1 MTQRIRMTATGFD
14 TPLVVEDAPWPA
26 TGPVPSSPEHV
37 VVAVEACGVC
47 HRDLIDRSGRFPYLS
62 LPVTPGHEAAG
73 RVVAVGEDVKDFA
86 VGDRVATLH
95 RNACGACEVCLRGDT
110 CYCSTAA
117 WVFGLIADGGY
128 ADHVEGPESAFY
140 RVPDTLDAGSA
151 ATLHCTFGT
160 SWRSLVTVGQVQA
173 GESVLVTGANGGV
186 GLAGVQIAARAGA
199 RVTAV
204 VRRPGFEDALERA
217 GAARV
222 VVDPDAKFHR
232 TLHGFDLAY
241 ECVGAAT
248 FAASLRCVKQGGR
261 LVVVGNIEDARV
273 PLNLGQLIVFGQRII
288 GPGGATRR
296 DMEALLAAH
305 AERPFD
311 FPETLTLPLA
321 EAEAAHTRLRQGGL
335 VGRMVLK
342 P

>member
-1 MTQRIRMTATGFD
+1 V
-14 TPLVVEDAPWPA
+14 VVE
-26 TGPVPSSPEHV
+26 
-37 VVAVEACGVC
+37 VEACGVC

-73 RVVAVGEDVKDFA
+73 HVVSVGEDVKDFQ

-95 RNACGACEVCLRGDT
+95 RNACGACDVCLRGET

-117 WVFGLIADGGY
+117 WVFGLIAEGGY
-128 ADHVEGPESAFY
+128 ASHVEGPESAFY
-140 RVPDTLDAGSA
+140 RVPDTLDAGTV

-173 GESVLVTGANGGV
+173 GERVLVTGANGGV

-199 RVTAV
+199 DVTAV
-204 VRRPGFEDALERA
+204 VRRPGFEARLAQA
-217 GAARV
+217 GATQV

-241 ECVGAAT
+241 ECVGAST

-273 PLNLGQLIVFGQRII
+273 PLNLGQLIVFGQRLI

-296 DMEALLAAH
+296 DMAALLESH
-305 AERPFD
+305 ARRPFE
-311 FPETLTLPLA
+311 FPATESLPLA
-321 EAEAAHTRLRQGGL
+321 AAEAAHTRLRQGGL
-335 VGRMVLK
+335 AGRMVLV